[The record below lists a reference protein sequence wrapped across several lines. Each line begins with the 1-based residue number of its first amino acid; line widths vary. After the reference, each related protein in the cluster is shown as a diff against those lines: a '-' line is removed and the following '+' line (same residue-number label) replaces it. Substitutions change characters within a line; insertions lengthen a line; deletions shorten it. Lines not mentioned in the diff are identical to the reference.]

1 MLCLKC
7 GKEVE
12 ESLTAV
18 VTCLKCGTVYDFNF
32 SALRWEVADTNV
44 LYKTI
49 RAYVKN
55 FFDIIKKE
63 KINKIKE

>member
-18 VTCLKCGTVYDFNF
+18 VTCLKCSTVYDFNF